1 MKKLLEGQALE
12 KRAQELGCSTQ
23 GAPITQSIS
32 GYRKA
37 TDDELQRRVIEAER
51 SIRESRLWLL
61 ALLSAIVSIISAIT
75 AIIAVT
81 KN

>member
-12 KRAQELGCSTQ
+12 KRAKELGCSLQ
-23 GAPITQSIS
+23 GEPITQSIS

-37 TDDELQRRVIEAER
+37 TNDELQKRIIEAER
-51 SIRESRLWLL
+51 SIRESHLWVL
-61 ALLSAIVSIISAIT
+61 ALLSAIASIISAIT
-75 AIIAVT
+75 AIIAVA